1 MEFNSFDFIKELS
14 YPRVSGSTKE
24 NKAALRIQDEA
35 TKLGIPTIITPFIV
49 DYYNT
54 LKTELIINGESF
66 LAISIGNSKSTE
78 LDGITGELVYL
89 SDLNDAKTKD
99 INNKICL
106 IPERSIDFNFYK
118 YLINNNIKGIIFCD
132 GNIYNK
138 ASILELE
145 PFIFKE
151 RFYKYGNTV
160 AICIHMSDMNKI
172 IANKF
177 KSASIISIVNSEART
192 SYNVIGQIKGE
203 IYPEEYIV
211 ISAHYDSVASSI
223 GAYDNLSGVVSLLK
237 IGQYFLNNKPKR
249 SIKLLWCGSE
259 EAGLLGSKAFIK
271 EIENDIHQYL
281 FNFNI
286 DMVGVTIGYNIIR
299 VSADKR
305 LVSYIDYYSKI
316 IGYSIDVDL
325 GIYKS
330 DSEVFAD
337 NGIPSLTFS
346 RIPHVKG
353 AKIHSNKDIIDILDL
368 DTLNS
373 NIEYIIGLIDNIVNS
388 KVFPINNEIP
398 YEIKEELDI
407 YNGRKTKK

>member
-1 MEFNSFDFIKELS
+1 
-14 YPRVSGSTKE
+14 
-24 NKAALRIQDEA
+24 
-35 TKLGIPTIITPFIV
+35 
-49 DYYNT
+49 
-54 LKTELIINGESF
+54 
-66 LAISIGNSKSTE
+66 
-78 LDGITGELVYL
+78 
-89 SDLNDAKTKD
+89 
-99 INNKICL
+99 
-106 IPERSIDFNFYK
+106 
-118 YLINNNIKGIIFCD
+118 
-132 GNIYNK
+132 
-138 ASILELE
+138 
-145 PFIFKE
+145 
-151 RFYKYGNTV
+151 
-160 AICIHMSDMNKI
+160 MSDMNKI